1 MCLFYLPRLPGIGT
15 RTVPGFG
22 LLGLVG
28 RGRLV
33 PLPPP
38 QLGQPPEIC
47 GIPGNIIIYLPPVI
61 ITLCLSLCFGVSSAI
76 ARYTFRARTGQHRP
90 CFDSYHFQSACIFCI
105 KLAS

>member
-1 MCLFYLPRLPGIGT
+1 MCLSYLPLLPGIGT

-33 PLPPP
+33 PLLP

-47 GIPGNIIIYLPPVI
+47 GIPGNIIILPPVI
-61 ITLCLSLCFGVSSAI
+61 ITLCLSLCFGVSSAV
-76 ARYTFRARTGQHRP
+76 ARYTFRAR
-90 CFDSYHFQSACIFCI
+90 A
-105 KLAS
+105 